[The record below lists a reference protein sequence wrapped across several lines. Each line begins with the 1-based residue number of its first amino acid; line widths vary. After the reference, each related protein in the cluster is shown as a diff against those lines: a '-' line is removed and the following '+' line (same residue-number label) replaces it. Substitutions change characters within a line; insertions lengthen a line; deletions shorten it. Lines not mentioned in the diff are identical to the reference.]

1 MNVGIR
7 RRAAAPATPLM
18 CHPWVAASRM
28 EQMVFDPSAFVDE
41 QVAEVRKKVGSRHAV
56 IALSGGVD
64 STVAAAIVNKAIG
77 ERLHAIYVDTGFMRK
92 GETEGVEAMMRRMN
106 LNHTVVHAAEE
117 YYEALKGVTDP
128 ERKRKVIGEK
138 FIRIFER
145 EARKTGAKVL
155 VQGTIAPDWIESG
168 GGNRDTIKSHHNV
181 GGLPKDM
188 DLELCEPLYHLYK
201 DEVRIL
207 ARFLKV
213 EVAERQPFPGPGLAV
228 RVIGELRPQR
238 VQIAREACAIVEAE
252 IEAAVKAGRMERP
265 WQYFAVLTN
274 TPTVGVQGDLRAYGE
289 TVAVRA
295 VQSFDAM
302 TAVAVAIPADVLG
315 KIARGITNHPALKD
329 KVNRVVY
336 DITDKPPAT
345 VEWE

>member
-1 MNVGIR
+1 MSELMAFD
-7 RRAAAPATPLM
+7 AAEF
-18 CHPWVAASRM
+18 VA
-28 EQMVFDPSAFVDE
+28 E
-41 QVAEVRKKVGSRHAV
+41 QVAEVRKKVGDRHAI

-64 STVAAAIVNKAIG
+64 STVAAAIVNEAIG
-77 ERLHAIYVDTGFMRK
+77 KRLHAVYVDTGLMRK
-92 GETEGVEAMMRRMN
+92 GETAYVEAMMKRMG
-106 LNHTVVHAAEE
+106 LNHTVVHAADE
-117 YYEALKGVTDP
+117 YFAALKGITEP

-145 EARKTGAKVL
+145 EALKTNAAVL

-168 GGNRDTIKSHHNV
+168 GGARDTIKSHHNV

-188 DLELCEPLYHLYK
+188 KLELCEPLYHLYK
-201 DEVRIL
+201 DEVRAV
-207 ARFLKV
+207 ARHLKV

-228 RVIGELRPQR
+228 RVIGELLPHR
-238 VQIAREACAIVEAE
+238 VAVAREACDVVERE
-252 IEAAVKAGRMERP
+252 IDAAVRAGTMVRP

-274 TPTVGVQGDLRAYGE
+274 TPTVGVQGDIRAYGE

-295 VQSFDAM
+295 VASLDAM
-302 TAVAVAIPADVLG
+302 SATASVVPVEVLQR
-315 KIARGITNHPALKD
+315 IARGITNHPEMKT

>member
-1 MNVGIR
+1 MGSMLFDAEEFVKEQR
-7 RRAAAPATPLM
+7 EE
-18 CHPWVAASRM
+18 VA
-28 EQMVFDPSAFVDE
+28 
-41 QVAEVRKKVGSRHAV
+41 KKVGDAHAV
-56 IALSGGVD
+56 IAVSGGVD
-64 STVAAAIVNKAIG
+64 SSVAAEIVKEVIG
-77 ERLHAIYVDTGFMRK
+77 DRLHAIYVDTGFMRK
-92 GETEGVEAMMRRMN
+92 DETEEIEAMYHRMGLN
-106 LNHTVVHAAEE
+106 LTVVHASEE
-117 YYEALKGVTDP
+117 YFEALAGVTEP
-128 ERKRKVIGEK
+128 EQKRKIIGEK

-145 EARKTGAKVL
+145 EAKKTGAKIL

-181 GGLPKDM
+181 GGLPDDM
-188 DLELCEPLYHLYK
+188 DMELCEPLYHLYK
-201 DEVRIL
+201 DEVRAVAEYLDI
-207 ARFLKV
+207 
-213 EVAERQPFPGPGLAV
+213 EVAQRQPFPGPGLAV
-228 RVIGELRPQR
+228 RVIGELTPER
-238 VQIAREACAIVEAE
+238 VQIAREACAIAEAE
-252 IEAAVKAGRMERP
+252 IDKAVEAGLMEKP

-302 TAVAVAIPADVLG
+302 TAQASEIPFAVMQ
-315 KIARGITNHPALKD
+315 KISRGITNHPALKD